1 MSIIQKLT
9 LAHLKR
15 NKGRTVVTILG
26 ICVSV
31 AMITAV
37 FVCIA
42 SFMNYMADDSLYNA
56 GNFQARVT
64 GVTQNE
70 VAELEAQD
78 GVYKVG
84 VAAELPHE
92 KSGFKIDYGVSER
105 TSSGSIFAADENG
118 LSQIVTCD
126 INGTLPKNSSEI
138 LVEQEFIDSNKLDWK
153 VGDTVT
159 IPVGTRQYIDNSE
172 PRFITGP
179 YIAGEDF
186 VLNDIKEFK
195 IAGIINENLPTRGY
209 KIIRLAQPDELNNAV
224 VYVELAKTD
233 MNSYSELN
241 QIMKSCNI
249 DSSRYEYNTEY
260 LSANFSFAADSS
272 LAVSTVP
279 MVAIILAVI
288 IFASVAL
295 IYNAFG
301 MSLSERTRYL
311 GMLASVGATKAQKS
325 SSVYFE
331 GFLLGLV
338 GIPVG
343 IGAGILGIYITLET
357 VGSRIQETGLINGGD
372 NIKLSVIVPLWAIIG
387 IIIVSAFTIF
397 ISAMIPARKASSV
410 TPIAALKQ
418 SDEIKLKSK
427 KLKSSKLIRAIF
439 GYEGELA
446 NKNLK
451 RNGRKSRVITASIA
465 LSIILFLSVNAFC
478 DMFVKANDLSNDL
491 PYQVYASVGNQ
502 NEYDIVKEDASS
514 LTGIDDIYSA
524 TNLYFRYGGDSAVEN
539 LNTNQDVA
547 DKSNLTSSYSKLFD
561 DNLAYINFID
571 DEDFNQLCKNNS
583 IDYKEYYEP
592 YGENDK
598 EVRALLMNNVSHDG
612 KGGEAFTDN
621 ILGEMFYSDQYD
633 ENGNKLTVSENVNL
647 KAVVTGFVDYDSKN
661 YVCNLN
667 PATTISLYVP
677 LSMYVNYCESIG
689 IDAEMT
695 VAVETQDSEKATK
708 DIEDIIDENNL
719 SGAVVIDIEKTT
731 VAMNTLIFCIQVFFY
746 GFAALITLIS
756 VANII
761 NTVST
766 GIDLR
771 RKEFAMYKS
780 VGITP
785 GGFNKMICMESLF
798 YGLKALI
805 FGIPISILLSLAM
818 YLLLQSGN
826 IPFTINI
833 PLYLI
838 VAAVVFL
845 IVGASMFF
853 AVFKL
858 KNDSIVETLKED
870 IC

>member
-1 MSIIQKLT
+1 
-9 LAHLKR
+9 
-15 NKGRTVVTILG
+15 
-26 ICVSV
+26 
-31 AMITAV
+31 
-37 FVCIA
+37 
-42 SFMNYMADDSLYNA
+42 
-56 GNFQARVT
+56 
-64 GVTQNE
+64 
-70 VAELEAQD
+70 
-78 GVYKVG
+78 
-84 VAAELPHE
+84 
-92 KSGFKIDYGVSER
+92 
-105 TSSGSIFAADENG
+105 
-118 LSQIVTCD
+118 
-126 INGTLPKNSSEI
+126 
-138 LVEQEFIDSNKLDWK
+138 
-153 VGDTVT
+153 
-159 IPVGTRQYIDNSE
+159 
-172 PRFITGP
+172 
-179 YIAGEDF
+179 
-186 VLNDIKEFK
+186 
-195 IAGIINENLPTRGY
+195 
-209 KIIRLAQPDELNNAV
+209 
-224 VYVELAKTD
+224 
-233 MNSYSELN
+233 
-241 QIMKSCNI
+241 MKACNI
-249 DSSRYEYNTEY
+249 DASRYELNTDY
-260 LSANFSFAADSS
+260 LSANFSFAADSD
-272 LAVSTVP
+272 LALSTLPVIA
-279 MVAIILAVI
+279 VILAVI

-343 IGAGILGIYITLET
+343 IGAGILGIYITLEA
-357 VGSRIQETGLINGGD
+357 VGTRIQQAGLINGGD
-372 NIKLSVIVPLWAIIG
+372 NVKLSIVVPLWVILCIIF
-387 IIIVSAFTIF
+387 VSAFTIF
-397 ISAMIPARKASSV
+397 ISAMIPAKKASSV

-514 LTGIDDIYSA
+514 LTGIDDVYSA

-667 PATTISLYVP
+667 PATAISLYVP

-853 AVFKL
+853 AVSKL

>member
-1 MSIIQKLT
+1 M
-9 LAHLKR
+9 
-15 NKGRTVVTILG
+15 
-26 ICVSV
+26 
-31 AMITAV
+31 
-37 FVCIA
+37 
-42 SFMNYMADDSLYNA
+42 
-56 GNFQARVT
+56 
-64 GVTQNE
+64 
-70 VAELEAQD
+70 
-78 GVYKVG
+78 
-84 VAAELPHE
+84 
-92 KSGFKIDYGVSER
+92 
-105 TSSGSIFAADENG
+105 
-118 LSQIVTCD
+118 
-126 INGTLPKNSSEI
+126 
-138 LVEQEFIDSNKLDWK
+138 
-153 VGDTVT
+153 
-159 IPVGTRQYIDNSE
+159 
-172 PRFITGP
+172 
-179 YIAGEDF
+179 
-186 VLNDIKEFK
+186 
-195 IAGIINENLPTRGY
+195 
-209 KIIRLAQPDELNNAV
+209 
-224 VYVELAKTD
+224 
-233 MNSYSELN
+233 
-241 QIMKSCNI
+241 
-249 DSSRYEYNTEY
+249 
-260 LSANFSFAADSS
+260 
-272 LAVSTVP
+272 
-279 MVAIILAVI
+279 
-288 IFASVAL
+288 
-295 IYNAFG
+295 
-301 MSLSERTRYL
+301 
-311 GMLASVGATKAQKS
+311 
-325 SSVYFE
+325 
-331 GFLLGLV
+331 LGLV

-343 IGAGILGIYITLET
+343 IGAGILGIYITLEA
-357 VGSRIQETGLINGGD
+357 VGSRIQEAGLINGGD

-418 SDEIKLKSK
+418 TNEIKLKSK

-514 LTGIDDIYSA
+514 LTGIDDVYSA

-612 KGGEAFTDN
+612 KGGETFTDN

-677 LSMYVNYCESIG
+677 LSMYVNYCDSIG

-853 AVFKL
+853 AVSKL

>member
-1 MSIIQKLT
+1 MNIIQKLT

-42 SFMNYMADDSLYNA
+42 SFMNYMGNVTLYSS
-56 GNFQARVT
+56 GNCHARVY
-64 GVTQNE
+64 GVTETETNE
-70 VAELEAQD
+70 LKSTD
-78 GVYKVG
+78 GVSKVG
-84 VAAELPHE
+84 LVAALPPE
-92 KSGFKIDYGVSER
+92 KEGFKIDYGVSDR
-105 TSSGSIFAADENG
+105 TSSGSIYAADQDA
-118 LSQIVTCD
+118 LSQLVTCD
-126 INGTLPKNSSEI
+126 VNGSLPQNSSEI
-138 LVEQEFIDSNKLDWK
+138 LVEQDFIDSNKLDWE

-159 IPVGTRQYIDNSE
+159 IPVGSRQYYENNSV
-172 PRFITGP
+172 RYVSGV
-179 YIAGEDF
+179 YVSGEEF
-186 VLNDIKEFK
+186 VLNDIKEYK
-195 IAGIINENLPTRGY
+195 ISGIVNGNMPTGY
-209 KIIRLAQPDELNNAV
+209 YEIIRLAQPDELEGATAC
-224 VYVELAKTD
+224 VELSEIN
-233 MNSYSELN
+233 MNSYSELIK
-241 QIMKSCNI
+241 IMKSCNI

-260 LSANFSFAADSS
+260 LSANFSFAADSD
-272 LAVSTVP
+272 LALSTLPV
-279 MVAIILAVI
+279 VAVILAVI

-343 IGAGILGIYITLET
+343 IGAGILGIYITLEA
-357 VGSRIQETGLINGGD
+357 VGTRIQQAGLINGGD
-372 NIKLSVIVPLWAIIG
+372 NVKLSIVVPLWVILCIIF
-387 IIIVSAFTIF
+387 VSAFTIF

-514 LTGIDDIYSA
+514 LTGIDDVYSA

-539 LNTNQDVA
+539 VNTNQDIA

-853 AVFKL
+853 AVSKL

>member
-1 MSIIQKLT
+1 
-9 LAHLKR
+9 
-15 NKGRTVVTILG
+15 
-26 ICVSV
+26 
-31 AMITAV
+31 MITAV

-42 SFMNYMADDSLYNA
+42 SFMNYMADVSLYNA

-84 VAAELPHE
+84 VAAELPPE
-92 KSGFKIDYGVSER
+92 KSGFKIDYGVSAR

-172 PRFITGP
+172 PRFITGS

-224 VYVELAKTD
+224 AYVELAKTD

-343 IGAGILGIYITLET
+343 IGAGILGIYITLEA
-357 VGSRIQETGLINGGD
+357 VGSRIQETSLINGGD

-514 LTGIDDIYSA
+514 LTGIDDVYSA

-583 IDYKEYYEP
+583 IDHKEYYEP

-633 ENGNKLTVSENVNL
+633 ENGNELTVSENVNL

-853 AVFKL
+853 AVYKL